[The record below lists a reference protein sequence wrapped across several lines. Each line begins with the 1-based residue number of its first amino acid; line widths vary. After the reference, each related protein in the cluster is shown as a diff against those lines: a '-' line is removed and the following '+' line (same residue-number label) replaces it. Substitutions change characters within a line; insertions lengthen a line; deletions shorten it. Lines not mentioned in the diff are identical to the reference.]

1 MKFNS
6 KEVKRQAYNDSIANR
21 ISKGAIIEGELN
33 SETDIRVD
41 GKFKG
46 VLQCAAKVVIGKTG
60 VLEGD
65 IQCKEATIEG
75 NVVGKLEVNGVL
87 TLKRTSSIEGEIYYK
102 RLIVEEGAVI
112 LGTLVMSGGTT
123 KQINSPSS
131 NNSKNKSFEITQSA

>member
-41 GKFKG
+41 GKIKG
-46 VLQCAAKVVIGKTG
+46 VLQCSAKVVIGQTG

-75 NVVGKLEVNGVL
+75 NVLGKLEVNGVL
-87 TLKRTSSIEGEIYYK
+87 FLKRTAVVEGEIFYK
-102 RLIVEEGAVI
+102 RLIVEEGAVVT
-112 LGTLVMSGGTT
+112 GTLIMSGGTT
-123 KQINSPSS
+123 KQIGQPSEK
-131 NNSKNKSFEITQSA
+131 SKNKSFEITQTA

>member
-41 GKFKG
+41 GKIKG
-46 VLQCAAKVVIGKTG
+46 VLQCSAKVVIGQTG

-75 NVVGKLEVNGVL
+75 NVLGKLEVNGVL
-87 TLKRTSSIEGEIYYK
+87 FLKRTAVVEGEIFYK
-102 RLIVEEGAVI
+102 RLIVEEGAVVS
-112 LGTLVMSGGTT
+112 GTLIMSGGTT
-123 KQINSPSS
+123 KQIGQSS
-131 NNSKNKSFEITQSA
+131 GKSKNKSFEITQTA